1 MGYSLGKEDLK
12 LIPLM
17 TSSLSEMVG
26 TMFLVIIGCGTAM
39 QTTDTS
45 TISLAFGL
53 AVVATVSCTARVSGG
68 HLNPAVS
75 VGLLAGGKLSL
86 LKCFLYLTS
95 QCAGSVLGAAVL
107 YLVTPPG
114 DRGTLGSNSLGK
126 DVSAGAGLLME
137 MIITMLLVMVVYATA
152 VDTSNNTSPMLAP
165 VTIGMTVTAANLVLM
180 PFTGTSI
187 NPKTKINFINKS
199 KIKVPYL

>member
-1 MGYSLGKEDLK
+1 
-12 LIPLM
+12 
-17 TSSLSEMVG
+17 
-26 TMFLVIIGCGTAM
+26 M
-39 QTTDTS
+39 QKS
-45 TISLAFGL
+45 AES
-53 AVVATVSCTARVSGG
+53 RVSR
-68 HLNPAVS
+68 
-75 VGLLAGGKLSL
+75 
-86 LKCFLYLTS
+86 
-95 QCAGSVLGAAVL
+95 VL